1 MTLTPRIVAVASNVA
16 MEAHHKQVRKYT
28 GEPYWTH
35 CLAVA
40 RQVEE
45 WGGTPEMIAAAYL
58 HDVLEDTDYPLTRLY
73 EVFGSPVVNIV
84 RELTDEY
91 TKERYPTL
99 NRAERKDA
107 EARRLGRI
115 SLEARVV
122 KLADINDNTSSI
134 VAHDPNFARTYLRE
148 KAFVLAMIGDP
159 LTEWRNKK

>member
-1 MTLTPRIVAVASNVA
+1 MTPRIVALASNVA

-28 GEPYWTH
+28 GAPYWTH

-40 RQVEE
+40 TQVEL

-73 EVFGSPVVNIV
+73 EVFGSPVVNLV
-84 RELTDEY
+84 RELTDEF
-91 TKERYPTL
+91 TKDRYPAM

-107 EARRLGRI
+107 EARRLGRV
-115 SLEARVV
+115 SLEARVI

-134 VAHDPNFARTYLRE
+134 VAHDPNFAKVYLRE

-159 LTEWRNKK
+159 LTEFRNR